1 MNNEFNY
8 RSRRSRPDSKLS
20 LLEQRRRTRSPE
32 DKKPR
37 EPDAWFQALLQRT
50 IDGLVAMHLD
60 KFESER
66 HAEPLPGCENLSG
79 KWSLGNVFC
88 RWVADN
94 RIKSP
99 IIMNLYV
106 GNFSF
111 DMTERTLRELF
122 EPFGTV
128 SEVKLIMDRET
139 GQSRGF
145 GFVTMGNV
153 SEGKAAIK
161 GLDGKDKGGRKLT
174 VNEARPKDDRGGRSS
189 PGSRR

>member
-1 MNNEFNY
+1 LKASGAELVMGGYVGLLGRPN
-8 RSRRSRPDSKLS
+8 RSRQRGVRTC
-20 LLEQRRRTRSPE
+20 LE
-32 DKKPR
+32 
-37 EPDAWFQALLQRT
+37 
-50 IDGLVAMHLD
+50 
-60 KFESER
+60 
-66 HAEPLPGCENLSG
+66 SG
-79 KWSLGNVFC
+79 RWVMYFAVGNGS
-88 RWVADN
+88 VADN

-128 SEVKLIMDRET
+128 SEVKLITDRET

-174 VNEARPKDDRGGRSS
+174 VNEARPKDDRGGRPS

>member
-1 MNNEFNY
+1 MIWNPILWNA
-8 RSRRSRPDSKLS
+8 S
-20 LLEQRRRTRSPE
+20 
-32 DKKPR
+32 
-37 EPDAWFQALLQRT
+37 
-50 IDGLVAMHLD
+50 
-60 KFESER
+60 
-66 HAEPLPGCENLSG
+66 
-79 KWSLGNVFC
+79 
-88 RWVADN
+88 VADN

-99 IIMNLYV
+99 IIMKLYV
-106 GNFSF
+106 GNLSF

-145 GFVTMGNV
+145 GFVTMGND
-153 SEGKAAIK
+153 SEGNAAIK

-174 VNEARPKDDRGGRSS
+174 VNEARPKDDRGRRPS